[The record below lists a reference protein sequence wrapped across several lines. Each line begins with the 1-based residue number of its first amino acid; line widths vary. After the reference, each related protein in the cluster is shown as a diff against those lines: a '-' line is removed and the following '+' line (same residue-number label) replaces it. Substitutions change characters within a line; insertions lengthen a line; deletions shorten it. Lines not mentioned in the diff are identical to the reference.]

1 MIGMIG
7 AIICGGM
14 IAFALVAFAVYDD

>member
-1 MIGMIG
+1 MIGMMG

-14 IAFALVAFAVYDD
+14 IALALVAFATYDD